1 MATFA
6 TGALLT
12 SDSNTFFLIVNNAKQ
27 QFPDTATL
35 NALTVGLAQQLK
47 VVVPAAI
54 LAKINAG
61 TPFVSVSAFVAKNP
75 RIQNLITNAV
85 KGIIPKT
92 GLQTLDGGLAT
103 LVIAAAALYANAMAD
118 PTQWVNPVN
127 NASKTNPVTQTV
139 QKLITD
145 TFNKL
150 LNQALQQMGAPAS
163 DDSDADDAIDQTI
176 TDQNTGKDDKD
187 DKEQDKEDVKEAGE
201 KESDKEED
209 KDDKEEKEDEEKTE
223 KEDQEKAETEKTDKE
238 DQEKTEKEGQ
248 EKTDKE
254 DQEKTETEKA
264 ETEKAEKEADKDG
277 AKDGKEDK
285 EGDDDD
291 DDDEAAA
298 KLKPLDQT
306 KSPKA
311 GALDEWRKIVE

>member
-1 MATFA
+1 MATYA

-27 QFPDTATL
+27 QFPDTPTL

-118 PTQWVNPVN
+118 PTQWVNQVN
-127 NASKTNPVTQTV
+127 SASKTNPVTQTV

-150 LNQALQQMGAPAS
+150 LNQALQQMGAPES

-176 TDQNTGKDDKD
+176 MDQNTGKDDKD

-223 KEDQEKAETEKTDKE
+223 KEDQEKT
-238 DQEKTEKEGQ
+238 DQEKTEKE
-248 EKTDKE
+248 DKE

-264 ETEKAEKEADKDG
+264 DTEKAEKEAKEADKDG
-277 AKDGKEDK
+277 DKDGKEDK

-291 DDDEAAA
+291 DDDDDDEAA
-298 KLKPLDQT
+298 KLKPLDET
-306 KSPKA
+306 KSTKA
-311 GALDEWRKIVE
+311 GALDEWRKIIE